1 MRFNTR
7 AVHAGQSADPA
18 TGALCTP
25 IYQTSTFV
33 QDDIGVHK
41 GFDYSRAGNPTREA
55 LEKNLAALED
65 AEYGFAFSSGMA
77 AVQALTVLMK
87 RGDHLVSTAGVYG
100 GTFRF
105 FMEIMSPYGLE
116 FSFVDTSDPALVEA
130 ALRPE
135 TRMLFIE
142 TPTNPMMVLTD
153 IAAMA
158 EIARARELILVVDNT
173 FLSPYFQAPLAL
185 GADISLHSCTKY
197 IGGHSDLISG
207 ALMTNVPEY
216 AERFAYVQKCTGAI
230 PGPFECFLLLRST
243 KTLGLRMERHYEN
256 AIRIAHMLT
265 DHPKVKTVYYPGL
278 GDHPQHELGMRQ
290 MKSFGGML
298 SFELESFEAARR
310 VTQNLRLIVLAES
323 LGGVESLIN
332 HPVLMTHAS
341 VPERERKAYG
351 LHDTLLR
358 LSVGIEDHRDLEA
371 DLAQALDKA

>member
-230 PGPFECFLLLRST
+230 PGPFEFFLLLRST